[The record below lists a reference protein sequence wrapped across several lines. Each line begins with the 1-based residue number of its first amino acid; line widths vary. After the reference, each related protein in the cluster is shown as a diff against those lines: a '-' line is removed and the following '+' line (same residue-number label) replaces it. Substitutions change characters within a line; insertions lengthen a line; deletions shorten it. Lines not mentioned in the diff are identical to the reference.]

1 MVRPVAS
8 PPCPAPRPSQSKY
21 LWRRNANW
29 KSPGVIGN
37 RTVIP
42 SKAAWLAIG
51 LSCGAKRGIWV
62 LACAS
67 SNLCGRQKPDPS
79 PRLKVTSSAD
89 IIVNLTEIEARVLG
103 SLIEK
108 DITTPDYYPLS
119 LNALVNACNQKNNRD
134 PVMNLDEETVRQ
146 ALGTLQE
153 KRVAGPASGADSRV
167 TKFEHRLQEVFNF
180 DRREIAVVCVLLLRG
195 PQTPGEL
202 RSRTDRMYH
211 FEGLDDVVS
220 TLDRLAQ
227 REPPLARVLPRQP
240 GTKESRYTHLFSGEP
255 AMPEGSDVARAPSP
269 AHASANSTADRLTI
283 LEEEVSRLR
292 SELSEVQQQLAT
304 FRKQFE

>member
-1 MVRPVAS
+1 
-8 PPCPAPRPSQSKY
+8 
-21 LWRRNANW
+21 
-29 KSPGVIGN
+29 
-37 RTVIP
+37 
-42 SKAAWLAIG
+42 
-51 LSCGAKRGIWV
+51 V
-62 LACAS
+62 L
-67 SNLCGRQKPDPS
+67 L
-79 PRLKVTSSAD
+79 TD
-89 IIVNLTEIEARVLG
+89 IETRVLG

-134 PVMNLDEETVRQ
+134 PVMTLDESTVRD
-146 ALGTLQE
+146 ALNTLQE
-153 KRVAGPASGADSRV
+153 KRLAGPASGADSRV

-211 FEGLDDVVS
+211 FEALEDVVS

-227 REPPLARVLPRQP
+227 REPPLARGLPRQP
-240 GTKESRYTHLFSGEP
+240 GTKEARYAHLFSGEP
-255 AMPEGSDVARAPSP
+255 PMSAAAEDANVGRADVNGSRAPSP
-269 AHASANSTADRLTI
+269 AAADSTADRLTA

-292 SELSEVQQQLAT
+292 RELFEVQQQLNT
-304 FRKQFE
+304 FRRQFE